1 MRPFYTRA
9 KPEMT
14 EKDAAT
20 LAKLVAGCREQM
32 ESDLCELV
40 DDLGP
45 ALTQEVGERDNG
57 DRDPAR
63 LAAADALKL
72 SLRDHWGK
80 VAPALKAALAGRI
93 GKGGKPG
100 DGSAEA

>member
-1 MRPFYTRA
+1 
-9 KPEMT
+9 MT

-40 DDLGP
+40 DELGP
-45 ALTQEVGERDNG
+45 ALIQEVGERDNG

-93 GKGGKPG
+93 GKGASRATAQAKR
-100 DGSAEA
+100 EI